1 MKALVTGCAGF
12 IGSHTVERL
21 IQYGM
26 SVIGFDNLSRSGT
39 QLTLDYLKEKYE
51 GSFIFRHGDVRNVE
65 GVAALFKD
73 FGPFDLIVHEAG
85 QVAVTSSIVN
95 PRLDFETNAW
105 GTLNLLDTYRI
116 CSPSATFIFASTN
129 KVYGCMENL
138 GVVLSESRYI
148 YSACREGVSEA
159 QPLDFHS
166 PYGCS
171 KGAADQYVRDFG
183 RIYGLRTFVFR
194 QSCIYGTRQYGM
206 EDQGWVAWFVIAAL
220 LDKPITIYGDGFQS
234 RDLLWIEDLVDLY
247 IRVFELKSATRHRV
261 FNVGGGCKNVLSLR
275 ELLSMLESMN
285 ILKQTPQY
293 AEAREGDQKTF
304 VADISLVRQVTGWYP
319 IVAPNV
325 GVDKLAQW
333 VRDHIGDLRK
343 LCNRK

>member
-26 SVIGFDNLSRSGT
+26 IVVGFDNLSRSGAK
-39 QLTLDYLKEKYE
+39 LTMDYLIKKHE
-51 GSFIFRHGDVRNVE
+51 GRFVFRYGDVRDIE
-65 GVAALFKD
+65 DIDKLFKD
-73 FGPFDLIVHEAG
+73 SGPFDLIVHEAG
-85 QVAVTSSIVN
+85 QVAVTFSIKN
-95 PRLDFETNAW
+95 PRLDFEINAW

-116 CSPSATFIFASTN
+116 YSPSATFIFASTN

-138 GVVLSESRYI
+138 GVVLSGSRYA
-148 YSACREGVSEA
+148 YSACGEGVSET

-234 RDLLWIEDLVDLY
+234 RDLLWIGDLVDLY
-247 IRVFELKSATRHRV
+247 IRVFELKSTSVPRV
-261 FNVGGGCKNVLSLR
+261 FNVGGGNKNVLSLQ
-275 ELLSMLESMN
+275 ELLSMLQNMGL
-285 ILKQTPQY
+285 LKQTPKY
-293 AEAREGDQKTF
+293 ANAREGDQKTF
-304 VADISLVRQVTGWYP
+304 VADISLVQKVAGWQP
-319 IVAPNV
+319 TVSPSV
-325 GVDKLAQW
+325 GIDKLSQW
-333 VRDHIGDLRK
+333 ARDNIHELRK
-343 LCNRK
+343 LCDKK